1 MRDGGGSTEKMSTQA
16 KLNRIMN
23 QSLAVTATVAWLT
36 LLNCYQKSVDALYG
50 ERIHPEHAIDT
61 RPCACL
67 RAGCSRG
74 MQVPLIQIAL
84 FDPVCSALIYSSAYK
99 F

>member
-1 MRDGGGSTEKMSTQA
+1 MRDGGGSTEKTSTQA

-36 LLNCYQKSVDALYG
+36 LLNGYQKSVDALYG

-61 RPCACL
+61 EAVRLPPT
-67 RAGCSRG
+67 RG
-74 MQVPLIQIAL
+74 AFGETQVP
-84 FDPVCSALIYSSAYK
+84 
-99 F
+99 